1 MIRLSRLTDYG
12 IVLMAHL
19 AGYESGSTHNA
30 RDLAADT
37 QLPSPAVSKILKTLA
52 RADLL
57 DSQRGSKGGYSLARR
72 PEEISVREMITA
84 LEGPFGLTEC
94 TVHPGAC
101 VQEASCH
108 VREPW
113 QQINQVVRDALSR
126 VTLAD
131 LATRPG
137 PGTIVPLHTL
147 GVDAGDPAETC

>member
-1 MIRLSRLTDYG
+1 MIRLGRLTDYG

-19 AGYESGSTHNA
+19 AGQESGSTHNA

-37 QLPSPAVSKILKTLA
+37 GLPAPAVSKILKTLA

-57 DSQRGSKGGYSLARR
+57 ESQRGSKGGYSLARR
-72 PEEISVREMITA
+72 PEEISVSEMIIG

-94 TVHPGAC
+94 TVNQGAC
-101 VQEASCH
+101 LQEASCH

-113 QQINQVVRDALSR
+113 QRINQVIRDALSR

-137 PGTIVPLHTL
+137 PGTIVPLQML
-147 GVDAGDPAETC
+147 GVDLGDPAESR